1 MRTFLLGNSL
11 VAELNDPQWTTI
23 CRPGADWE
31 QLANY
36 VLSNRVRFTDS
47 FVYILVGPVRFTRLH
62 RTRGRRECVLS
73 SFAVGTPLSW
83 FRTWLQQLVPLNIIP
98 ILCTV
103 YPLEFRSYNN
113 AIRRERLLLQDF
125 YNEWTEQLKGMVV
138 VENRLIVNFNVRL
151 GMATPFI
158 HRRIFHRRPGGYTFR
173 PRFLRDGLHPT
184 QQIAQ
189 EWVTELRRV
198 GRLNNLA
205 WQNRHGRV

>member
-83 FRTWLQQLVPLNIIP
+83 LRTWLQQLVPLNIIP

-103 YPLEFRSYNN
+103 YPLEFRSYND
-113 AIRRERLLLQDF
+113 AIRRERLLLQQCWRKTSLGLRGDLSLA
-125 YNEWTEQLKGMVV
+125 NNACAVGEISPTHEKV
-138 VENRLIVNFNVRL
+138 NR
-151 GMATPFI
+151 
-158 HRRIFHRRPGGYTFR
+158 FR
-173 PRFLRDGLHPT
+173 
-184 QQIAQ
+184 Q
-189 EWVTELRRV
+189 ER
-198 GRLNNLA
+198 
-205 WQNRHGRV
+205 